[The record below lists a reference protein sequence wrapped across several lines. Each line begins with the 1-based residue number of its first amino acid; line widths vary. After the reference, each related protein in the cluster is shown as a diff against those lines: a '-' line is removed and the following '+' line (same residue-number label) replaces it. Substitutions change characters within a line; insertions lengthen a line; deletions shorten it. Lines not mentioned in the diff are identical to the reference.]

1 MLFDKACYVLS
12 RDVKELLI
20 DRVATNGRL
29 CISGFKQM
37 AVSLLV
43 SLPLQKDK
51 QPLVALN
58 IWHRP
63 ALSLLAQLFRALC
76 D

>member
-1 MLFDKACYVLS
+1 MLFDKARCVVS
-12 RDVKELLI
+12 EDVKEVFI

-29 CISGFKQM
+29 RISGFKQM
-37 AVSLLV
+37 AAILFV
-43 SLPLQKDK
+43 SLPLQKGK
-51 QPLVALN
+51 QSLAALN
-58 IWHRP
+58 VWHCP

>member
-1 MLFDKACYVLS
+1 MLFDKACYVVS

-20 DRVATNGRL
+20 DRVTTDGRW

-37 AVSLLV
+37 AVSLFV

-51 QPLVALN
+51 QSLVALN
-58 IWHRP
+58 IWHCL
-63 ALSLLAQLFRALC
+63 ALGFLTKLFRALC

>member
-1 MLFDKACYVLS
+1 MLFDKACYVVS

-20 DRVATNGRL
+20 DRVATNDRW

-37 AVSLLV
+37 AIPLFV

-51 QPLVALN
+51 HSLVALN
-58 IWHRP
+58 IRHCL
-63 ALSLLAQLFRALC
+63 ALGLLAKLFRAL
-76 D
+76 